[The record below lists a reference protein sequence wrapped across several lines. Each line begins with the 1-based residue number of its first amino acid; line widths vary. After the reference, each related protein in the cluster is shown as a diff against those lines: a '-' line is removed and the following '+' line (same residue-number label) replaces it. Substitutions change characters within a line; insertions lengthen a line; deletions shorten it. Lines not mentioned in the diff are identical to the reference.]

1 MNDRKSTSTVG
12 SAKGIGSYDHGT
24 SGGLI
29 ETNLRHLSATD
40 QQISEAKENDLKEQ
54 TSESTGVGF
63 LRGGRLM
70 GGGVGGGT
78 GAFIGGI
85 VGSIVPGAGTAAG
98 IVLGAGIG
106 AAIGSCGAAGGV
118 GNAIGNVLSSHK
130 ENKKKK

>member
-1 MNDRKSTSTVG
+1 MNDRKNSSTVG
-12 SAKGIGSYDHGT
+12 SPKDIGSYDHGT
-24 SGGLI
+24 SGGRI
-29 ETNLRHLSATD
+29 ETDVRHFSATEP
-40 QQISEAKENDLKEQ
+40 QISEAKENDLKGQ
-54 TSESTGVGF
+54 TSENTGVGF

-85 VGSIVPGAGTAAG
+85 VGCIVPGAGTAAG

-118 GNAIGNVLSSHK
+118 GNALGNVLSSHE